1 MALIAMAV
9 TLAGLRLARLF
20 VPALHFL
27 SFSLRV
33 LSSPPALIAL
43 SLVCGLLLLLLA
55 KREKPIPGQRIYLLV
70 SLGLLAIGAVVIV
83 LCNTVFAARSFGW
96 LDRFV
101 KLNENWGT
109 DRGRIWAYC
118 LNAFRSF
125 SPLEMIFG
133 KGPGFLAL
141 YDSQHPIFPDAILDT
156 AHNEYIQYLLTIGI
170 AGLLG
175 YLALL
180 IGTVRAA
187 YQHAK
192 ESPLALAL
200 IVGIVAY
207 AAQAFVNIAQPAST
221 PILFLLLGMA
231 AGSFNQKNGHAAFLE

>member
-1 MALIAMAV
+1 
-9 TLAGLRLARLF
+9 
-20 VPALHFL
+20 
-27 SFSLRV
+27 
-33 LSSPPALIAL
+33 
-43 SLVCGLLLLLLA
+43 
-55 KREKPIPGQRIYLLV
+55 
-70 SLGLLAIGAVVIV
+70 
-83 LCNTVFAARSFGW
+83 
-96 LDRFV
+96 
-101 KLNENWGT
+101 
-109 DRGRIWAYC
+109 
-118 LNAFRSF
+118 
-125 SPLEMIFG
+125 MIFG